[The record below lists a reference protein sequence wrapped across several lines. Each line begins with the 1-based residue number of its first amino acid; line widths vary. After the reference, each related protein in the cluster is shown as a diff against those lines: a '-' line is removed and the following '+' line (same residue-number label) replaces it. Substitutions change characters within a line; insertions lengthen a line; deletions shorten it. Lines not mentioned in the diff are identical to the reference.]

1 MKSASALQ
9 KEIEALQAKVGAIQA
24 IATQEN
30 RELLADEQAEI
41 DSIVG
46 DDKTPGQITNLASQR
61 ERAIKIET
69 LVSNAARDVRQT
81 QGIEVESS
89 KIRIPATARAVKP
102 LAVFTGPDGEQ
113 EAFRVG
119 KFFQA
124 HFGSETAK
132 QWCKDHGVQNT
143 LQTNDPTGAG
153 VLVPPEFVAG
163 VIRLVFEYGV
173 IPRYAFVRNMV
184 SDTLTTSR
192 RLTGMKA
199 YPVGEGKE
207 VTQSQATYGPLNLV
221 ARKWGTLTRVSS
233 ELTEDSTIAM
243 AEEIATEAALAHAL
257 AADEAGFLGDG
268 TGAYHGVTGLANALK
283 AGSVVTAAAG
293 QNTAAAITIAMFENA
308 IGKLPAFRGIRPVWF
323 VHQSIWATVMGRLQI
338 AAGGNNK
345 EDLGQGPVNQF
356 LGYPVVFSEVLPST
370 IGAST
375 KFGYFG
381 DLRMASTLGLR
392 RNFEL
397 VGDVSRYFE
406 TDEIGFRSTMRWDY
420 NVHEQ
425 GDASKPG
432 PVLQLVSAS

>member
-1 MKSASALQ
+1 MKSAKALAD
-9 KEIEALQAKVGAIQA
+9 EIQALQAKVQAIQA
-24 IATQEN
+24 IATQET
-30 RELLADEQAEI
+30 RELLEDEQAEI
-41 DSIVG
+41 DTILG
-46 DDKTPGQITNLASQR
+46 TEGKPGQIENLAKQR
-61 ERAIKIET
+61 ERAIKIEQA
-69 LVSNAARDVRQT
+69 VSNTVRQHVDSQPLAGAT
-81 QGIEVESS
+81 FRV
-89 KIRIPATARAVKP
+89 PATARATKP
-102 LAVFTGPDGEQ
+102 LAVFTGPDGEA

-124 HFGSETAK
+124 HFGSESAK
-132 QWCKDHGVQNT
+132 QWCRDHGVQNT

-173 IPRYAFVRNMV
+173 IPRYAFVRNMT

-192 RLTGMKA
+192 RLTGMRA
-199 YPVGEGKE
+199 YPVGESKE
-207 VTQSQATYGPLNLV
+207 FTQSQATYGPLNLV
-221 ARKWGTLTRVSS
+221 ARKWGTLTKVSS
-233 ELTEDSTIAM
+233 ELSEDSTISM

-268 TGAYHGVTGLANALK
+268 TGAYHGVVGLANALA

-293 QNTAAAITIAMFENA
+293 QNTAATITIAMFENA
-308 IGKLPAFRGIRPVWF
+308 VGKLPEFRGIRPAWF
-323 VHQSIWATVMGRLQI
+323 VHKSTWSTVMGRLQI

-345 EDLGQGPVNQF
+345 EDIGQGPSANQF
-356 LGYPVVFSEVLPST
+356 LGYPVVFSEVLPKT

-397 VGDVSRYFE
+397 VGDASRYFE

-420 NVHEQ
+420 NVHER
-425 GDASKPG
+425 GDASNPG
-432 PVLQLVSAS
+432 PILQLVSAS

>member
-1 MKSASALQ
+1 MKSAKVLAD
-9 KEIEALQAKVGAIQA
+9 EIQALQAKVGAIQSV
-24 IATQEN
+24 ATQEA
-30 RELLADEQAEI
+30 RELLEDEQAEI
-41 DSIVG
+41 DTILG
-46 DDKTPGQITNLASQR
+46 TEGKPGQIENLAKQR
-61 ERAIKIET
+61 ERAMKIEQA
-69 LVSNAARDVRQT
+69 VSNTVRQHVDNQPLAGAT
-81 QGIEVESS
+81 FRV
-89 KIRIPATARAVKP
+89 PATARATKP
-102 LAVFTGPDGEQ
+102 LAVFTGPDGES

-124 HFGSETAK
+124 HFGSESAK
-132 QWCKDHGVQNT
+132 QWCRDHGVQNT

-163 VIRLVFEYGV
+163 VIRLVVQYGV

-192 RLTGMKA
+192 RLTGMVA
-199 YPVGEGKE
+199 YPVGETKE
-207 VTQSQATYGPLNLV
+207 FTQSQATYGPLNLV
-221 ARKWGTLTRVSS
+221 ARKWGTLTKISS
-233 ELTEDSTIAM
+233 ELSEDSTISM

-268 TGAYHGVTGLANALK
+268 TGAYHGVVGLANALA

-293 QNTAAAITIAMFENA
+293 QNTAATITIAMFQEA
-308 IGKLPAFRGIRPVWF
+308 LGKLPEFPGINPAWF
-323 VHQSIWATVMGRLQI
+323 VSKAVWSNVMGRLQL
-338 AAGGNNK
+338 ALGGNNK
-345 EDLGQGPVNQF
+345 EDLGQGPVTQF
-356 LGYPVVFSEVLPST
+356 LGYPVVFSEVLPKT

-420 NVHEQ
+420 NVHER
-425 GDASKPG
+425 GDASNPG
-432 PVLQLVSAS
+432 PILQLVSAS

>member
-1 MKSASALQ
+1 VKSATELQ

-24 IATQEN
+24 IAKEDN
-30 RELLADEQAEI
+30 RELSTEEQTEI

-46 DDKTPGQITNLASQR
+46 DDKNPGQITALATQR
-61 ERAIKIET
+61 ERAIRIESA
-69 LVSNAARDVRQT
+69 VSNSVRKH
-81 QGIEVESS
+81 VENQPSAS
-89 KIRIPATARAVKP
+89 VPFRVPATARAIKP
-102 LAVFTGPDGEQ
+102 LTVFTGPDGEA

-124 HFGSETAK
+124 HFGNESAR
-132 QWCKDHGVQNT
+132 QWCKEHGVQNT

-173 IPRYAFVRNMV
+173 IPRYAFVRNMT

-192 RLTGMKA
+192 RLSGMKA
-199 YPVGEGKE
+199 YPVGESKE
-207 VTQSQATYGPLNLV
+207 ITQSQPTYGPLNLV
-221 ARKWGTLTRVSS
+221 ARKWGTLTKVSS
-233 ELTEDSTIAM
+233 ELTEDATISM

-268 TGAYHGVTGLANALK
+268 TGTYHGVKGLANSLA

-293 QNTAAAITIAMFENA
+293 QNTAASITIAMFENA
-308 IGKLPAFRGIRPVWF
+308 VGKLPEFRGIRPVWF
-323 VHQSIWATVMGRLQI
+323 VHKSTWSTVMGRLQI

-345 EDLGQGPVNQF
+345 EDIGQGPSANQF
-356 LGYPVVFSEVLPST
+356 LGYPVVFVEVLPKT

-397 VGDVSRYFE
+397 VGDASRYFE

-425 GDASKPG
+425 GDASNPG
-432 PVLQLVSAS
+432 PILQLVSAS